1 MILDNP
7 AILNAVVD
15 LANSGHLR
23 PLVSRVL
30 PLDRAAEAHRILEA
44 GENTR
49 GRLVLDTQRFAP

>member
-1 MILDNP
+1 MILDNRE
-7 AILNAVVD
+7 ILASVVG
-15 LANSGHLR
+15 LAEAGHLR

-49 GRLVLDTQRFAP
+49 GRLVLETQRFAN